1 MNDRI
6 HIAYPSGHMDL
17 VLSQFFPCT
26 VREARIVFPLIN
38 TYAEAPEKEKL
49 RQHLMQYANEKK
61 ESMKEMEADY
71 QCGRRRSAGIIVRYR
86 RFTSGQ
92 SVTWSFWRIKSWKKD

>member
-49 RQHLMQYANEKK
+49 RNHLMQYANEKK
-61 ESMKEMEADY
+61 ELMKEMEADY
-71 QCGRRRSAGIIVRYR
+71 QCGRRRPGRNYR
-86 RFTSGQ
+86 QMQTFYKRAIRNLEFLE
-92 SVTWSFWRIKSWKKD
+92 D

>member
-26 VREARIVFPLIN
+26 VRQARIVFPLIN
-38 TYAEAPEKEKL
+38 TYAEALEKEKL
-49 RQHLMQYANEKK
+49 RQHLTQYANEKK

-71 QCGRRRSAGIIVRYR
+71 QCGRRRPGRNYR
-86 RFTSGQ
+86 QMQTFYKRAIRNLEFLE
-92 SVTWSFWRIKSWKKD
+92 D